1 MYNPLIMNRF
11 HLLSI
16 GIILLFCS
24 WGFNSHKKINETAVF
39 LLPTELASY
48 YKTHI
53 KQITAKAVDADKRC
67 YVDTIEGPK
76 HYIDLDKYDHIDSI
90 PIHWSKAKEKL
101 NEKKLLTQGIV
112 PWQINRTYLNL
123 VEAFKTKNNKKI
135 IQLSADLG
143 HYVADA
149 HVPLHTT
156 SNYNGQYTNQ
166 IGIHALWE
174 TRIPEMYMGH
184 YDLFIGPAQYIK
196 DPLEYAWK
204 IVRESNAL
212 VDSVLQIEKDLSN
225 TFISTEIRSY
235 IERNNQLI
243 QTYSDKYVEAYDLAM
258 NGMVQRRFKSAI
270 HAVSSFWYSAWIDA
284 GQPKLHSIQDS
295 DALEEP
301 YPNLENKKP
310 LGREEWHE

>member
-1 MYNPLIMNRF
+1 MSRF
-11 HLLSI
+11 HLLLF

-24 WGFNSHKKINETAVF
+24 WGFNPHKKINETAVF

-48 YKTHI
+48 YKTYI
-53 KQITAKAVDADKRC
+53 KQITEKAVDADKRC

-101 NEKKLLTQGIV
+101 NEKKLLAQGIV

-123 VEAFKTKNNKKI
+123 VEAFKIKDNKRI

-156 SNYNGQYTNQ
+156 SNYNGQFSNQ

-174 TRIPEMYMGH
+174 TRIPEMYMGG
-184 YDLFIGPAQYIK
+184 YDLLIGPAQYISN
-196 DPLEYAWK
+196 PVEFAWE

-212 VDSVLQIEKDLSN
+212 VDSVLEIEKKLSN
-225 TFISTEIRSY
+225 TFKSTEIRSY
-235 IERNNQLI
+235 IERNNQLT

-258 NGMVQRRFKSAI
+258 NGMVQRRFKAAI
-270 HAVSSFWYSAWIDA
+270 HSVSSFWYSAWIDA
-284 GQPKLHSIQDS
+284 GQPKLLSSQNNNLTEETNS
-295 DALEEP
+295 D
-301 YPNLENKKP
+301 LENKKI

>member
-1 MYNPLIMNRF
+1 MSRF
-11 HLLSI
+11 NLLLT

-24 WGFNSHKKINETAVF
+24 WGFNPHKKINETAVF

-53 KQITAKAVDADKRC
+53 KQITEKAIDADKRC

-101 NEKKLLTQGIV
+101 NEKKLLAQGIV

-123 VEAFKTKNNKKI
+123 VEAFKSKNNKRI
-135 IQLSADLG
+135 IQLSANLG

-174 TRIPEMYMGH
+174 TRIPEMYMAQ
-184 YDLFIGPAQYIK
+184 YDLFIGPAHYIS
-196 DPLEYAWK
+196 DPVDFAWK
-204 IVRESNAL
+204 IIRESNAL
-212 VDSVLQIEKDLSN
+212 VDSVLHIEKNLSI
-225 TFISTEIRSY
+225 TFKSAEIRSY

-243 QTYSDKYVEAYDLAM
+243 QTYSDNYVEAYDIAM
-258 NGMVQRRFKSAI
+258 NGMVQRRFKAAI
-270 HAVSSFWYSAWIDA
+270 HSVSSFWYSAWIDA
-284 GQPKLHSIQDS
+284 GQPKLSSI
-295 DALEEP
+295 
-301 YPNLENKKP
+301 LENGLNEETNSNIENRKI